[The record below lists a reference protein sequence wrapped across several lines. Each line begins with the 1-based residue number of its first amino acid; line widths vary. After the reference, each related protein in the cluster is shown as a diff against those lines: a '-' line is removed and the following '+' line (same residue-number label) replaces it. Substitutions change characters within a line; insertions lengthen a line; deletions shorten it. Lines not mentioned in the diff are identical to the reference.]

1 MHAVIG
7 RTLNHYKV
15 LEKIGAG
22 GMGEV
27 YAAEDLK
34 LHRKV
39 AIKVLPR
46 SVADDPGRR
55 ARFERE
61 ATAVAAL
68 NHPAIVTVHSVE
80 EADGIQF
87 ITMELVE
94 GKLLAESIP
103 PHGLPLGRFFDLA
116 TALADAVAAAHRA
129 GVVHRDLKPENI
141 LVASDG
147 RLKVLDFGLAKVQD
161 APSKA
166 DEVASALPT
175 RHLTEQGQI
184 LGTVAYMS
192 PEQVEGKAVDHR
204 TDIFSMGVVLYLM
217 ATGRRPFQGDTSA
230 SMISSILRDA
240 PSPATDL
247 NPDLPRHLSRI
258 LRHCLVKDPEER
270 AQSAQDVRNQL
281 LDLRRELD
289 SGALAPAGASLQTRR
304 RAGRRRLAIVAG
316 IAAILLGSLVVVA
329 LRRGQEAPQAPG
341 RGLPLAQTQIKLT
354 DFPGEEITP
363 SLSPDGRF
371 VVYAGQAGGDWD
383 LFVQRVGGSNPV
395 NLTEDSTE
403 DDYEPAFS
411 PDGERI
417 AFRSDRQGGG
427 LYVMGA
433 TGESVVRLTDRGYY
447 PAWSPDGEQ
456 IVFQT
461 TDFAHPTARP
471 GISELWTV
479 DVRTGASKRLFEGDA
494 VQPSW
499 SPGGRRIAFWAI
511 PIGGGQRDIWT
522 LPADGGAPVAVTQD
536 PALDWNPFWSP
547 DGRFLYFSSERGGNM
562 NLWRVPIEEA
572 TGRTLGPPEAV
583 TFGAASEIHSASI
596 SRDGRRIVNVASV
609 MFNGIRKVSLDVER
623 GSAAIDPA
631 SVSRGSTPILWL
643 TLSPDGR
650 SLAYTTIG
658 AGDRPGMVREDIVV
672 SATDGSSRR
681 RVAASD
687 SRNRILSWSPSGD
700 RIAFVSDRSGAYR
713 VYTVRADGSD
723 LKSLDHSPDNVLY
736 PVWSPSGDRIA
747 YSVVE
752 RPARTLISRFPP
764 DDRAPEALPPLP
776 GKGEN
781 FLPTHWSPDGSRI
794 AGYID
799 RPAGGFGGIV
809 VYNLETRDYENLTDR
824 GLRPRWLADGR
835 HLLYYKVNSRTIF
848 ILDAQT
854 RRVREVPLRLD
865 GTFQPWNVA
874 VSKDGRT
881 LFVTETQQE
890 ADLWLLD
897 LQ

>member
-1 MHAVIG
+1 
-7 RTLNHYKV
+7 
-15 LEKIGAG
+15 
-22 GMGEV
+22 
-27 YAAEDLK
+27 
-34 LHRKV
+34 
-39 AIKVLPR
+39 
-46 SVADDPGRR
+46 
-55 ARFERE
+55 
-61 ATAVAAL
+61 
-68 NHPAIVTVHSVE
+68 
-80 EADGIQF
+80 
-87 ITMELVE
+87 
-94 GKLLAESIP
+94 
-103 PHGLPLGRFFDLA
+103 
-116 TALADAVAAAHRA
+116 
-129 GVVHRDLKPENI
+129 
-141 LVASDG
+141 
-147 RLKVLDFGLAKVQD
+147 
-161 APSKA
+161 
-166 DEVASALPT
+166 
-175 RHLTEQGQI
+175 
-184 LGTVAYMS
+184 
-192 PEQVEGKAVDHR
+192 
-204 TDIFSMGVVLYLM
+204 
-217 ATGRRPFQGDTSA
+217 
-230 SMISSILRDA
+230 
-240 PSPATDL
+240 
-247 NPDLPRHLSRI
+247 
-258 LRHCLVKDPEER
+258 
-270 AQSAQDVRNQL
+270 
-281 LDLRRELD
+281 
-289 SGALAPAGASLQTRR
+289 
-304 RAGRRRLAIVAG
+304 
-316 IAAILLGSLVVVA
+316 
-329 LRRGQEAPQAPG
+329 
-341 RGLPLAQTQIKLT
+341 
-354 DFPGEEITP
+354 
-363 SLSPDGRF
+363 
-371 VVYAGQAGGDWD
+371 
-383 LFVQRVGGSNPV
+383 
-395 NLTEDSTE
+395 
-403 DDYEPAFS
+403 
-411 PDGERI
+411 
-417 AFRSDRQGGG
+417 
-427 LYVMGA
+427 
-433 TGESVVRLTDRGYY
+433 
-447 PAWSPDGEQ
+447 
-456 IVFQT
+456 
-461 TDFAHPTARP
+461 
-471 GISELWTV
+471 
-479 DVRTGASKRLFEGDA
+479 
-494 VQPSW
+494 
-499 SPGGRRIAFWAI
+499 
-511 PIGGGQRDIWT
+511 
-522 LPADGGAPVAVTQD
+522 
-536 PALDWNPFWSP
+536 
-547 DGRFLYFSSERGGNM
+547 
-562 NLWRVPIEEA
+562 
-572 TGRTLGPPEAV
+572 
-583 TFGAASEIHSASI
+583 
-596 SRDGRRIVNVASV
+596 